1 MLMTQKLAQKKKI
14 YFGDMANSWLLY
26 KKLTVKMSTYY
37 NYKYIVDNYLNKKF
51 KDYRLEEFL
60 DFNINPTILEL
71 SEKLSPKT
79 IKGIVSTLVSILNY
93 AEEKYKVRF
102 HLEPVAMPKP
112 KIYELQVLTPREQ
125 VKLEQFCLNSYEQK
139 YIGIVIALYTGM
151 RIGELCALTWGNI
164 DLKNKRIQV
173 RKTLQIIYLQ
183 KSKTQILIDSPKS
196 SKSIR
201 KIPMNDKV
209 FEILKNLKNKNED
222 TDFLLTGD
230 KRYIEPR
237 RYQYSFSKVLKE
249 LGLKDYNF
257 HILRHT
263 FATNCIKVGMDP
275 KSLSEILGHSTVN
288 ITLNKYVH
296 SSDKIKKKF
305 LQKL

>member
-125 VKLEQFCLNSYEQK
+125 VKLEQFCLNSYELK

-173 RKTLQIIYLQ
+173 TKTLQRIYLQ

>member
-173 RKTLQIIYLQ
+173 TKTLQRIYLQ

-222 TDFLLTGD
+222 TDFLLTG
-230 KRYIEPR
+230 PP
-237 RYQYSFSKVLKE
+237 
-249 LGLKDYNF
+249 LG
-257 HILRHT
+257 
-263 FATNCIKVGMDP
+263 VP
-275 KSLSEILGHSTVN
+275 
-288 ITLNKYVH
+288 
-296 SSDKIKKKF
+296 
-305 LQKL
+305 

>member
-1 MLMTQKLAQKKKI
+1 MLMTQKNAQKKKI
-14 YFGDMANSWLLY
+14 CFSDMANNWLLY
-26 KKLTVKMSTYY
+26 KRLTVKTSTYY
-37 NYKYIVDNYLNKKF
+37 NYQYIVNNYLNRKF
-51 KDYRLEEFL
+51 KDYKLEEFL
-60 DFNINPTILEL
+60 DFNVNPMILEL

-79 IKGIVSTLVSILNY
+79 IKGIIATLVSILNY

-102 HLEPVAMPKP
+102 NLEPIAMPKP
-112 KIYELQVLTPREQ
+112 TLHELQVLTVREQ
-125 VKLEQFCLNSYEQK
+125 KKLEKFCLNSYEQK
-139 YIGIVIALYTGM
+139 YIGIVIALYTGL

-164 DLKNKRIQV
+164 DLKNRRIQIT
-173 RKTLQIIYLQ
+173 RTLQRIYLQ

-209 FEILKNLKNKNED
+209 YEILKNLKNKNED

-230 KRYIEPR
+230 RRYIEPR
-237 RYQYSFSKVLKE
+237 RYQYSFSKVLRE
-249 LGLKDYNF
+249 IGLKDYNF

-263 FATNCIKVGMDP
+263 FATNCIKVGMDA

>member
-79 IKGIVSTLVSILNY
+79 IKGIVSILNY

-173 RKTLQIIYLQ
+173 TKTLQRIYLQ

>member
-173 RKTLQIIYLQ
+173 TKTLQRIYLQ

>member
-1 MLMTQKLAQKKKI
+1 M
-14 YFGDMANSWLLY
+14 
-26 KKLTVKMSTYY
+26 
-37 NYKYIVDNYLNKKF
+37 YLNKKF

-102 HLEPVAMPKP
+102 HLELVAMPKP

-173 RKTLQIIYLQ
+173 TKTLQRIYLQ